1 MNGLGTRPRV
11 LDIVNTDHAALNFLA
26 NRVGWISR
34 HTEFRNDIVCS
45 PGPHLARLDLRDAA
59 VTALDIPRGLAPA
72 GLSRLLCRLV
82 RHLRAHDYTIVHTHN
97 SITGAIGRIA
107 ARLAGVPLTIHTI
120 HGFHFHEN
128 MGRLR
133 RLPFVTAERSLA
145 RITDVLLCQNREEL
159 DEVHRL
165 GLHPRHGVYH
175 VGNGIDLRRF
185 RPRLAP
191 PRNAR
196 SVILCVA
203 RFEPVKNQGM
213 LLHAL
218 AALRARQAPVLWL
231 VGDGPCRARYAREAQ
246 RLGLADR
253 VKFLGYRYDIPE
265 LVAAADVAVLTSL
278 KEGIPRALMEAMA
291 VGVPV
296 VATDVKG
303 SREVVVDGQTGFL
316 VPLGDTQA
324 LAGRLSQLLDSPAL
338 RRDLGARGVEHAR
351 RHFDEE
357 RIVERLV
364 GLYRVA
370 LQACGLSDGREPA
383 VTALATDEGRA

>member
-1 MNGLGTRPRV
+1 MSRLATAPRV
-11 LDIVNTDHAALNFLA
+11 LDIVNTDHAALNFLVY
-26 NRVGWISR
+26 RVDWIAR

-45 PGPHLARLDLRDAA
+45 RGPHRARIELRDGA
-59 VTALDIPRGLAPA
+59 VTTLDIPRGLSPA
-72 GLSRLLCRLV
+72 ALARLLYQLV
-82 RHLRAHDYTIVHTHN
+82 HHLRAHRYTIVHTHN

-107 ARLAGVPLTIHTI
+107 ARLAGVPLTFHTI
-120 HGFHFHEN
+120 HGFHFHER
-128 MGRLR
+128 MGRLH
-133 RLPFVTAERSLA
+133 RLPFVAAERRLA
-145 RITDVLLCQNREEL
+145 RLTDVLLCQNREDL

-165 GLHPRHGVYH
+165 GLRPTHGVH
-175 VGNGIDLRRF
+175 HIGNGIDLRRF
-185 RPRLAP
+185 RPRTRT

-196 SVILCVA
+196 PVLLSVGRL
-203 RFEPVKNQGM
+203 EPVKNQG
-213 LLHAL
+213 LLLDAL
-218 AALRARQAPVLWL
+218 AALPPRHAPVLWL
-231 VGDGPCRARYAREAQ
+231 VGDGPSRARYRQQAR

-265 LVAAADVAVLTSL
+265 LVAAADVAVLTST

-303 SREVVVDGQTGFL
+303 SREVVIDGETGFL
-316 VPLGDTQA
+316 VPLGDPQA
-324 LAGRLSQLLDSPAL
+324 LAERLSQLLDSPEL

-357 RIVERLV
+357 RVVEHLA

-370 LQACGLSDGREPA
+370 LHARGLSTVQEPA
-383 VTALATDEGRA
+383 VGALPVEAGRA